1 MIREALLSA
10 AILIPATLAL
20 AHPSAP
26 EGSGAPALT
35 VEKVTEKI
43 HVIRGAGGNIAVL
56 SGEDG
61 IFLVDSGTAARSSDV
76 LAAIRSISDK
86 PIRYVLNTHWHPDHT
101 GGNAVLA
108 ADGAML
114 THDRTRGRLK
124 HGSSFD
130 GTPIPPASPETIP
143 ELTIKYETRIYFNGE
158 TVQILPVPGGHTDGD
173 MVVYFVES
181 NVVHVGDIFVADQFP
196 LIDADSGGSVP
207 QLIHNLESLQRAL
220 NSSTRLI
227 PGHGPMSSIEG
238 LQKFAAMLS
247 ATAVLVIEAR
257 NRGESVE
264 TMKQNKLL
272 EPWNAWAS
280 ELVTTDRFIEVLE
293 KTTAGPVRPP
303 TPKKQK
309 GTSATTPPAKPKR

>member
-1 MIREALLSA
+1 MFREVLLSA
-10 AILIPATLAL
+10 AILIPATLAF

-35 VEKVTEKI
+35 IEKVTDKI

-56 SGEDG
+56 SGDDG
-61 IFLVDSGTAARSSDV
+61 VLVVDSGTAARSSDV

-86 PIRYVLNTHWHPDHT
+86 PIRYLVNTHWHPDHT
-101 GGNAVLA
+101 GGNAAIA
-108 ADGAML
+108 ADGAMIA
-114 THDRTRGRLK
+114 HDRTRGWIKRG
-124 HGSSFD
+124 GSID
-130 GTPIPPASPETIP
+130 GTPVPPAAPAAIP
-143 ELTIKYETRIYFNGE
+143 ELTIKYETRIYLNGE

-207 QLIHNLESLQRAL
+207 QLTRNLDGLKAAL
-220 NSSTRLI
+220 RSGTRLI
-227 PGHGPMSSIEG
+227 PGHGPLSSLDG
-238 LQKFAAMLS
+238 LDRFAAMLN

-272 EPWNAWAS
+272 EPWSNWAS
-280 ELVTTDRFIEVLE
+280 DLVSADRFIEVLE
-293 KTTAGPVRPP
+293 KATAGPDRPAP
-303 TPKKQK
+303 PKKLK
-309 GTSATTPPAKPKR
+309 DTPATKPPARPKS